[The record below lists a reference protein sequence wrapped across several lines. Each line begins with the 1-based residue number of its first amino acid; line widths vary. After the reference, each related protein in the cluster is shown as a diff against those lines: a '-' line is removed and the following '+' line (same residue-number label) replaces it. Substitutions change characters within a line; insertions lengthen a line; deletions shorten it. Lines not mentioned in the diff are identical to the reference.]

1 MATAIAAQR
10 APLAPTYGYTG
21 VVILPPQ
28 VETDAEL
35 AAWPTP
41 RHESITTSDALRNCI
56 DSLREADDPAIGV
69 ALSSDTDTRPGTFD
83 RGRGTVK
90 RIALSRPHDRT
101 DGDAPST
108 FVLEHLETEALEY
121 IRRWLSGSSGGRP
134 PYLVL
139 HDAHNDLAALAGL
152 GLEPER
158 FGSTL
163 IASTLIAEGADG
175 RHDRRSLGDC
185 VGEELHH
192 SLERGD
198 MTTPH
203 SVRLAR
209 AADSLIPLL
218 RELTPRLRAM
228 GLSRVYDLECR
239 LLPAVIAMEAT
250 GIAVDAPRFQRIADE
265 WVRER
270 TEASDPERVTRL
282 DKLISTY
289 AHWPRD
295 FVDLDGRIRCRLHPL
310 AADSG
315 RFSAT
320 QPNLQQVPGEHTAPG
335 LRTCFVPA
343 PGHRFVV
350 ADYAQIELRVA
361 AHLAPCRA
369 LQEVFRSGRDPHR
382 TTAATITGKPE
393 KEITGRER
401 KLAKAVNFGFLF
413 GMGPARFRSYAA
425 GSYGVELSDSEAQ
438 SAKRSFFS
446 TYPGIAA
453 WHERV
458 GRLGHRD
465 SEDVTVRTQLGRRKR
480 FPAGK
485 FSFNAALNIPVQGTA
500 AEGFKLA
507 MTELHRRLPEVGGR
521 GVLCIHDEYL
531 AEIPE
536 EDAER
541 GRDLV
546 ADVMRTAMASLVTST
561 PIEVEARIVDSW
573 GHVTQ

>member
-1 MATAIAAQR
+1 
-10 APLAPTYGYTG
+10 L
-21 VVILPPQ
+21 L
-28 VETDAEL
+28 D
-35 AAWPTP
+35 
-41 RHESITTSDALRNCI
+41 
-56 DSLREADDPAIGV
+56 ADDPAVGV
-69 ALSSDTDTRPGTFD
+69 ALASDTDTLGGITDD
-83 RGRGTVK
+83 RQGPVDM
-90 RIALSRPHDRT
+90 IALSRPRDRT
-101 DGDAPST
+101 SDGAPST
-108 FVLEHLETEALEY
+108 FVLEHLGREALEPL
-121 IRRWLSGSSGGRP
+121 REWLSGGRGERP

-139 HDAHNDLAALAGL
+139 HDAHADLTALAEL
-152 GLEPER
+152 GLEPVR

-163 IASTLIAEGADG
+163 IASTLIAEGADS
-175 RHDRRSLGDC
+175 RHDRRSLGEC
-185 VGEELHH
+185 VAENLRHCLEGGE
-192 SLERGD
+192 
-198 MTTPH
+198 MTTPR

-218 RELTPRLRAM
+218 QALTPRLREL
-228 GLSRVYDLECR
+228 GLSRVYDLECH
-239 LLPAVIAMEAT
+239 VIPSVVAMEAA
-250 GIAVDAPRFQRIADE
+250 GIAVDAPRFQRIADA

-270 TEASDPERVTRL
+270 TEATDPDRITRL

-335 LRTCFVPA
+335 LRQCFVSP
-343 PGHRFVV
+343 PGYRLVV

-393 KEITGRER
+393 EEITGHER

-425 GSYGVELSDSEAQ
+425 ASYGVELSTSEAQ
-438 SAKRSFFS
+438 SARRGFFA

-453 WHERV
+453 WHERT
-458 GRLGHRD
+458 GRLGQGD
-465 SEDVTVRTQLGRRKR
+465 TGDVTVRTQLGRRKR

-507 MTELHRRLPEVGGR
+507 MTELHRRLPEIGGR
-521 GVLCIHDEYL
+521 GVLCVHDEYI

-536 EDAER
+536 ENAEE
-541 GRDLV
+541 GCELIV
-546 ADVMRTAMASLVTST
+546 DVMRTAMASLVTST
-561 PIEVEARIVDSW
+561 PIEVEARVVDSW
-573 GHVTQ
+573 GHAP